1 MFTVGLIDRISGPA
15 GRATRSFDGLITTA
29 KGGFE
34 DMRSGAM
41 GLAATGFLIYESLTP
56 AIEMNRALGEVESLG
71 VLEGDLQTLND
82 AALTFSATYGSAAD
96 EFVRASYDIQSAIA
110 GLTGDELSAFTSAS
124 AVLAKGTK
132 SDVGTITSYMGTMY
146 GVFKNQAAEM
156 GNAKWVE
163 MVAGQTATAVKMFK
177 TNGSEMA
184 SAFGALGASATS
196 MGVSMSEQMAILG
209 TLQAT
214 MSGSEAATKYT
225 AFISGAV
232 AAQDK
237 MGVSLFDVSGNMK
250 SMTEIM
256 KILQGEIGH
265 LDKASQFAT
274 LKDAFGSEEAVK
286 LIQLMMADTDGL
298 ANSIN
303 ELGKV
308 TGMDQASKMAESM
321 VDPWQQ
327 LGSSVQAVR
336 IAMGQELL
344 PVVEPIIQWFA
355 ELAQEVLLLIKLFP
369 NITRAITTAGLVIL
383 VLAASMATLTVAVG
397 LGKAAWAGW
406 LLTMQVLRGV
416 TMAFTAVQW
425 LLNAAFAASPIGL
438 IVIGITAL
446 AMALYMAWQGMKL
459 LWDIFKESSAGQFL
473 MATLGGI
480 VNWFKSLGGIVDWVI
495 DKLNMIPG
503 VSIGTESS
511 DMSTDLSYRKE
522 GMASDVPAGGVTSQI
537 SKSIAD
543 NSSSNTTVNI
553 QTTEAVSPQY
563 VQDQIWQAAP

>member
-15 GRATRSFDGLITTA
+15 SRATRSFDGLITSA
-29 KGGFE
+29 KSGFE

-82 AALTFSATYGSAAD
+82 AALNFSATYGSAAD

-110 GLTGDELSAFTSAS
+110 GLSGDELSAFTSAS

-146 GVFKNQAAEM
+146 GVFKNTAAEM
-156 GNAKWVE
+156 GNANWVE

-177 TNGSEMA
+177 TTGSEMA
-184 SAFGALGASATS
+184 SAFGALGASATA
-196 MGVSMSEQMAILG
+196 MGVSMHEQMAVLG

-237 MGVSLFDVSGNMK
+237 MGISLFDASGNMK
-250 SMTEIM
+250 SMTDIM
-256 KILQGEIGH
+256 KILQGQIGH
-265 LDKASQFAT
+265 LDKAAQFAT
-274 LKDAFGSEEAVK
+274 LKNAFGSEEAVK

-298 ANSIN
+298 AKSIN
-303 ELGKV
+303 DLGKV
-308 TGMDQASKMAESM
+308 TGMEQASKMAESM

-327 LGSSVQAVR
+327 LGSSVNAVR

-344 PVVEPIIQWFA
+344 PVIEPIIQWFA
-355 ELAQEVLLLIKLFP
+355 DMAKEVLLLTKLFP
-369 NITRAITTAGLVIL
+369 NITRVVAVTGLVIIG
-383 VLAASMATLTVAVG
+383 LAAGMAALTLAVG

-406 LLTMQVLRGV
+406 LMVMNLGKVV
-416 TMAFTAVQW
+416 TAAFTAVQW
-425 LLNAAFAASPIGL
+425 LLNAAFIASPIGL

-446 AMALYMAWQGMKL
+446 AMALFMAWQGIKL

-480 VNWFKSLGGIVDWVI
+480 INWFKSLGGMVDWVI

-503 VSIGTESS
+503 VNIGAETA
-511 DMSTDLSYRKE
+511 DMNTDLSYRKE
-522 GMASDVPAGGVTSQI
+522 GMTSEVPAGGVTNQL

-543 NSSSNTTVNI
+543 NSSQQTTVNI
-553 QTTEAVSPQY
+553 QTSEAISPQY

>member
-15 GRATRSFDGLITTA
+15 ARATRSFDGLITTA
-29 KGGFE
+29 KSGFE

-56 AIEMNRALGEVESLG
+56 AIEMNRALGEVASLG
-71 VLEGDLQTLND
+71 VLESDLQTLND
-82 AALTFSATYGSAAD
+82 AALNFSATYGSAAD

-110 GLTGDELSAFTSAS
+110 GLSGDELSAFTSAS

-146 GVFKNQAAEM
+146 GVFKNTAAEM
-156 GNAKWVE
+156 GNANWVE

-177 TNGSEMA
+177 TTGSEMA
-184 SAFGALGASATS
+184 SAFGALGASATA
-196 MGVSMSEQMAILG
+196 MGVSMHEQMAVLG

-237 MGVSLFDVSGNMK
+237 MKISLFDASGNMK
-250 SMTEIM
+250 SMTDIM
-256 KILQGEIGH
+256 KILQGQIGH
-265 LDKASQFAT
+265 LDKAAQFAT
-274 LKDAFGSEEAVK
+274 LKNAFGSEEAVK

-298 ANSIN
+298 AKSIN
-303 ELGKV
+303 DLGKV
-308 TGMDQASKMAESM
+308 TGMEQASKMAESM

-327 LGSSVQAVR
+327 LGSSVNAVR

-344 PVVEPIIQWFA
+344 PVIEPIIQWFA
-355 ELAQEVLLLIKLFP
+355 DMAKEVLLLTKLFP
-369 NITRAITTAGLVIL
+369 NITRVVAVTGLVIMG
-383 VLAASMATLTVAVG
+383 LAAGMAALTLAVG

-406 LLTMQVLRGV
+406 LMVMNLGKVV
-416 TMAFTAVQW
+416 TAAFTAVQW
-425 LLNAAFAASPIGL
+425 LLNAAFIASPIGL

-473 MATLGGI
+473 MTTIGGI
-480 VNWFKSLGGIVDWVI
+480 VNWFKSLGGMVDWVI

-503 VSIGTESS
+503 VSIGTETTENSGS
-511 DMSTDLSYRKE
+511 LPYRNE
-522 GMASDVPAGGVTSQI
+522 SLTSDVPAGGVTNQI
-537 SKSIAD
+537 SRSIAD
-543 NSSSNTTVNI
+543 NSSQQTTVNI
-553 QTTEAVSPQY
+553 QTTEAISPQY
-563 VQDQIWQAAP
+563 VQDQLWQAAP

>member
-15 GRATRSFDGLITTA
+15 ARAARSFDGLITTA

-82 AALTFSATYGSAAD
+82 AALNFSATYGSAAD

-146 GVFKNQAAEM
+146 GVFKNNAAEM
-156 GNAKWVE
+156 GNANWVE

-177 TNGSEMA
+177 TTGSEMA
-184 SAFGALGASATS
+184 SAFGALGASATA
-196 MGVSMSEQMAILG
+196 MGVSMHEQMAVLG

-237 MGVSLFDVSGNMK
+237 MGISLFDASGNMK
-250 SMTEIM
+250 SMTDIM
-256 KILQGEIGH
+256 KILQGQIGH
-265 LDKASQFAT
+265 LDKAAQFAT
-274 LKDAFGSEEAVK
+274 LKNAFGSEEAVK

-298 ANSIN
+298 AKSIN
-303 ELGKV
+303 DLGKV
-308 TGMDQASKMAESM
+308 TGMEQASKMAESM

-327 LGSSVQAVR
+327 LGSSVNAVR

-344 PVVEPIIQWFA
+344 PVIEPIIQWFA
-355 ELAQEVLLLIKLFP
+355 DMAKEVLLLTKLFP
-369 NITRAITTAGLVIL
+369 NITRVVAVTGLVIIG
-383 VLAASMATLTVAVG
+383 LAAGMAGLTLAVG

-406 LLTMQVLRGV
+406 LMVMNLGKVV
-416 TMAFTAVQW
+416 TAAFTAVQW
-425 LLNAAFAASPIGL
+425 LLNAAFIASPIGL

-446 AMALYMAWQGMKL
+446 AMALFMAWQGIKL

-473 MATLGGI
+473 MTTLGGI
-480 VNWFKSLGGIVDWVI
+480 INWFKSLGGMVDWVI

-503 VSIGTESS
+503 VNIGTETA
-511 DMSTDLSYRKE
+511 DMNTDLSYRKE
-522 GMASDVPAGGVTSQI
+522 GMTSEVPAGGVTNQL

-543 NSSSNTTVNI
+543 NSSQQTTVNI
-553 QTTEAVSPQY
+553 QTSEAISPQY